1 MDAMRTL
8 LAAIIACVLLA
19 PAQATEQPWL
29 NQLPQARQVGEGVF
43 KRLGWSIY
51 TARLWAPDGVY
62 RPDGGFALSLTYD
75 LDIAQARIVQAS
87 IDEMTRLGAPVA
99 QRPQWRGALES
110 VIRDV
115 SKGRSLTGVY
125 VPGQGAF
132 FYQDE
137 IPTGKLDDELARYF
151 FGIWLDPRTSEPDLR
166 TALLGK
172 PK

>member
-1 MDAMRTL
+1 MRALLTSMVLALTL
-8 LAAIIACVLLA
+8 LASAVAS
-19 PAQATEQPWL
+19 EQPWL
-29 NQLPQARQVGEGVF
+29 AQIPQARQVGEGVF

-51 TARLWAPDGVY
+51 TARLWAPNGVY
-62 RPDGGFALSLTYD
+62 EPGRSFALSLTYD
-75 LDIAQARIVQAS
+75 FDIAQARIVQAS

-125 VPGQGAF
+125 VPGQGAT
-132 FYQDE
+132 FYQDA
-137 IPTGKLDDELARYF
+137 IPTGKLDDELSRYF

-166 TALLGK
+166 IALLGN